1 MNLKM
6 FFSFLI
12 MVHFMTL
19 YGQNAQSI
27 IQKSMDAISFEGFE
41 MTSTLYI
48 YDQKGNSRQRTIQT
62 SSQQS
67 GDVTKTVSKFLAPP
81 EVNGTSILIHD
92 HEAKTADMWIYLP
105 STRKV
110 RRIASS
116 EKKGSFMG
124 TEFSN
129 GNMSKPELNDYTFKM
144 SGTEIYEGK
153 ECFKIE
159 VKGKSPEI
167 AKQDG
172 FTTQYSWVEK
182 SSYLNQKT
190 EYYDQKGKL
199 LKTQTFRHYKKQP
212 NAKYFCFLM
221 EMKNEIS
228 GRRSVIETKS
238 FTLGSAKKERAFT
251 PASFME

>member
-1 MNLKM
+1 M
-6 FFSFLI
+6 FFGLLI
-12 MVHFMTL
+12 MMHFISL
-19 YGQNAQSI
+19 YSQNAQSI

-62 SSQQS
+62 SSKQF
-67 GDVTKTVSKFLAPP
+67 GDVTKMVSRFLAPP

-92 HEAKTADMWIYLP
+92 YENKTSDMWIYLP

-110 RRIASS
+110 RRIASND
-116 EKKGSFMG
+116 KKGSFMG

-129 GNMSKPELNDYTFKM
+129 GNMSKPELQDYIFKL

-153 ECFKIE
+153 ECFKLEIS
-159 VKGKSPEI
+159 GKSPEI
-167 AKQDG
+167 AKMDG
-172 FTTQYSWVEK
+172 FSMQYSWIDK
-182 SSYLNQKT
+182 SNFLNLKT
-190 EYYDQKGKL
+190 VYYDQKGKL
-199 LKTQTFRHYKKQP
+199 LKTQKFSQYKKQP
-212 NAKYFCFLM
+212 NGKYFCFSM
-221 EMKNEIS
+221 EMKNEVN

-238 FTLGSAKKERAFT
+238 FTLGSGKKEKCFI